1 LTKKV
6 ENPNFWH
13 NINVVIGRSTESNE
27 AMLTKLTAMLDVP
40 TPTPPELILPPLPAV
55 SPQNDEIE
63 NVIGL
68 VRASLNRILKRP
80 LLKRRT
86 CILELLSFLYS
97 REEFYEE
104 KK

>member
-1 LTKKV
+1 
-6 ENPNFWH
+6 
-13 NINVVIGRSTESNE
+13 
-27 AMLTKLTAMLDVP
+27 MLTKLTAMLDVP
-40 TPTPPELILPPLPAV
+40 APTPPELILPSLHGV

-68 VRASLNRILKRP
+68 VRASLNRIP

-97 REEFYEE
+97 REESYEE